1 MPDAMQ
7 TQVVLLH
14 SNDIHS
20 RLENAARISTVIAEE
35 RRVWGRD
42 RVLAIDCGDHMDRM
56 RMESEGS
63 AGRVNLDLIR
73 EAGYE
78 AITLGNNEGLTCSV
92 DMLDELFAPP
102 SPFAVVC
109 ANMTLRATGMRPE
122 WMQPSVVVQKN
133 GLWIGLIGATADFH
147 EFYEL
152 LGWTTTEP
160 LAAIREQV
168 EQIRNRCDVVVVMS
182 HLGIKLDRQMAEEI
196 EGIDLIV
203 GGHTHHLLEEP
214 LLIGNTTI
222 CAAGKFGDYVGRVEI
237 GVDSETGK
245 ILFRAACVPT
255 LAYPERPEA
264 ESIIREYRLS
274 AGHTL
279 GRVVAHLSEPLPARP
294 DRESPLANLLAAGLR
309 RWTDAEIGLVN
320 AGQLLG
326 GLAEGDVTAG
336 ELHSLCPSPINPCRI
351 VIAGIHLR
359 SALEQALLEEYI
371 GKQIKG
377 YGFRGEVLGTLAL
390 DGMTVK
396 FDMNRPAMRK
406 LVEVSVNGESLLD
419 ERMYT
424 VGSIDMFSFRAGY
437 ESLAN
442 GESYQFYLPEF
453 IRDIIAHELK
463 NEAAVRA
470 CRKQNWFPIRLQ

>member
-1 MPDAMQ
+1 MPDSMQ
-7 TQVVLLH
+7 ARVVLLH

-20 RLENAARISTVIAEE
+20 RLENAARISTIIAEE
-35 RRVWGRD
+35 RRKWGGD

-63 AGRVNLDLIR
+63 GGRVNLDLIR

-92 DMLDELFAPP
+92 DMLDDLFGQP
-102 SPFAVVC
+102 SAFAVVC
-109 ANMTLRATGMRPE
+109 ANMMLSATGTRPE
-122 WMQPSVVVQKN
+122 WMLPSVVIQKN
-133 GLWIGLIGATADFH
+133 GLAIGLIGATADFH
-147 EFYEL
+147 EFYAL

-160 LAAIREQV
+160 LEAIRRQV
-168 EQIRNRCDVVVVMS
+168 EEIRTRCDVVVVMS

-237 GVDSETGK
+237 GIDPVTGK
-245 ILFRAACVPT
+245 PLFRAVCVPT
-255 LAYPERPEA
+255 LAYPEREEA
-264 ESIIREYRLS
+264 DSIIRAYKQS
-274 AGHTL
+274 ARHTL
-279 GRVVAHLSEPLPARP
+279 GRVVAHLNEPLPARP

-309 RWTDAEIGLVN
+309 RWTGAEIGLVN

-336 ELHSLCPSPINPCRI
+336 ELHSLCPSPINPCRM
-351 VIAGIHLR
+351 VIAGVHLR
-359 SALEQALLEEYI
+359 MALEQALLEEYT
-371 GKQIKG
+371 GKPIKG
-377 YGFRGEVLGTLAL
+377 FGFRGEVLGTLAF
-390 DGMTVK
+390 DGMMVI
-396 FDMNRPAMRK
+396 FDNNRPPMEK
-406 LVEVSVNGESLLD
+406 LVEVRVNGEILQD
-419 ERMYT
+419 DRMYH
-424 VGSIDMFSFRAGY
+424 VGSIDMFSFRVGY

-453 IRDIIAHELK
+453 IRDIIAFELK
-463 NEAAVRA
+463 DEAAVRA
-470 CRKQNWFPIRLQ
+470 SRTHNWLPVH